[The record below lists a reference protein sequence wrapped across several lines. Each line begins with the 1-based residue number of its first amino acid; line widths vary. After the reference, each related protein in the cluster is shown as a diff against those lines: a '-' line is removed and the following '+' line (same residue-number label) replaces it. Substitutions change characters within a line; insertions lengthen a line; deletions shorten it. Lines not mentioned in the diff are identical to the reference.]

1 MKTMTVILG
10 FLMLLTGCQS
20 TVTNTAV
27 KADPNAPAE
36 IRDVSVTDAQAA
48 VSKAYS
54 QFVDVRTVE
63 EYASGHAARAIN
75 IPLDTL
81 AAKADTLEKN
91 EPVYLICQ
99 TGSRSRKAADVLKA
113 AGFKTIYNV
122 TGGTAAWKEASLP
135 MENDAPHK
143 VKTEAK

>member
-1 MKTMTVILG
+1 MKYIIVLSIALA
-10 FLMLLTGCQS
+10 LSVGCQTAS
-20 TVTNTAV
+20 TNAVSSGNTSV
-27 KADPNAPAE
+27 AE
-36 IRDVSVTDAQAA
+36 IRDVSVTEAQTA

-54 QFVDVRTVE
+54 QFVDVRTIE
-63 EYASGHAARAIN
+63 EYASGHAARAVN
-75 IPLDTL
+75 IPLDSL
-81 AAKADTLEKN
+81 PARLETLEKN

-122 TGGTAAWKEASLP
+122 TGGTTAWKDASLP

>member
-1 MKTMTVILG
+1 MKIMTVILG
-10 FLMLLTGCQS
+10 LIMLFTGCQS

-63 EYASGHAARAIN
+63 EYAGGHAARAIN

-81 AAKADTLEKN
+81 AAKVDTLEKN

-99 TGSRSRKAADVLKA
+99 TGSRSRKAADVLKT

-122 TGGTAAWKEASLP
+122 TGGTVAWKEASLP
-135 MENDAPHK
+135 MENDASHK
-143 VKTEAK
+143 VKSEAK